1 MIHLGEA
8 ARQLRK
14 RMGYTL
20 KEAERS
26 LGMSYVHI
34 HKIET
39 GKTNPTTKAIERY
52 YTAWGVDLY
61 MMAVV
66 MFGDGSRVNWIMK
79 ETVDELRAD
88 WEQQIGEVI
97 RKRIAEKGEHD
108 AE

>member
-1 MIHLGEA
+1 
-8 ARQLRK
+8 
-14 RMGYTL
+14 MGYTL
-20 KEAERS
+20 KEAGKS
-26 LGMSYVHI
+26 LGISFVQI

-39 GKTNPTTKAIERY
+39 GKAFPATSTIERY
-52 YTAWGVDLY
+52 YAAWGVDLY

-88 WEQQIGEVI
+88 LEQQIGEVI

-108 AE
+108 SE

>member
-14 RMGYTL
+14 RMGYSL
-20 KEAERS
+20 RDAENS
-26 LGMSYVHI
+26 LGISCWYI
-34 HKIET
+34 QRIEA
-39 GKTNPTTKAIERY
+39 GKSSPTAGMIERY
-52 YTAWGVDLY
+52 YAAWGVDLY

-97 RKRIAEKGEHD
+97 RKRISEKGERH

>member
-1 MIHLGEA
+1 MNHLGEA
-8 ARQLRK
+8 ARQLRE
-14 RMGYTL
+14 RMGYSL
-20 KEAERS
+20 KETGKS
-26 LGMSYVHI
+26 LGMSSVQI

-39 GKTNPTTKAIERY
+39 GKESPTTSTIERY
-52 YTAWGVDLY
+52 YAAWGVDLY

-97 RKRIAEKGEHD
+97 RKRIAEKGERH

>member
-8 ARQLRK
+8 ARQLRN
-14 RMGYTL
+14 RMGCSL
-20 KEAERS
+20 KEAGKS
-26 LGMSYVHI
+26 LGISFVHI

-39 GKTNPTTKAIERY
+39 GKASPTAGVIERY
-52 YTAWGVDLY
+52 YAAWGVDLY

-79 ETVDELRAD
+79 ETVEELRSD
-88 WEQQIGEVI
+88 WDAQIEQL
-97 RKRIAEKGEHD
+97 IAEKGKRD

>member
-8 ARQLRK
+8 ARQLRN
-14 RMGYTL
+14 RMGYSL
-20 KEAERS
+20 REAGES
-26 LGMSYVHI
+26 LGISFDRI

-39 GKTNPTTKAIERY
+39 GKASPTTRTIERY
-52 YTAWGVDLY
+52 YAAWGVDLY

-79 ETVDELRAD
+79 ETVEELRAD

-97 RKRIAEKGEHD
+97 RKRIAEKGERH

>member
-8 ARQLRK
+8 ARQLRE
-14 RMGYTL
+14 RMGYSL
-20 KEAERS
+20 KEAGKS
-26 LGMSYVHI
+26 LGISFVQI

-39 GKTNPTTKAIERY
+39 GKASPTARTIERY
-52 YTAWGVDLY
+52 YSAWGVDLY

-97 RKRIAEKGEHD
+97 RKRISEKGERD

>member
-1 MIHLGEA
+1 MIHLGKA

-20 KEAERS
+20 KEAGRS
-26 LGMSYVHI
+26 RGISFVHI

-39 GKTNPTTKAIERY
+39 GKASPSTRTIERY
-52 YTAWGVDLY
+52 YAAWGVDLY

-88 WEQQIGEVI
+88 WEAQIEQLI
-97 RKRIAEKGEHD
+97 TEKGKRDVE
-108 AE
+108 

>member
-1 MIHLGEA
+1 MNHLGEA
-8 ARQLRK
+8 ARQLRE
-14 RMGYTL
+14 RMGYSL
-20 KEAERS
+20 KETGKS
-26 LGMSYVHI
+26 LGISYEHI
-34 HKIET
+34 HRIET
-39 GKTNPTTKAIERY
+39 GKTTPTTRTIERY

-97 RKRIAEKGEHD
+97 RKRISEKGERH

>member
-8 ARQLRK
+8 ARQLRN
-14 RMGYTL
+14 RMGYSL
-20 KEAERS
+20 KEAGKS
-26 LGMSYVHI
+26 LGISYVHI
-34 HKIET
+34 HKIEAD
-39 GKTNPTTKAIERY
+39 KSSPTAGMIERY
-52 YTAWGVDLY
+52 YAAWGVDLY

-97 RKRIAEKGEHD
+97 RKRIAEKGERD
-108 AE
+108 VE